1 MKQKNYLWDF
11 FKYIKYAKEQYMLGI
26 ALLIIALLT
35 ELYSVRIITKM
46 FSDEMAKLDLNVVY
60 KVAIKFALFYLIL
73 NIIQAIALAF
83 RKYFLIKGATIVY
96 NNIQQKVYNH
106 VQFLP
111 IKYFDDIPV
120 GTVLS
125 RVMSDVRSLRQF
137 F

>member
-120 GTVLS
+120 GTALS
-125 RVMSDVRSLRQF
+125 E
-137 F
+137 